1 MVFIRATKRPTVKHT
16 NYIQS
21 ADVHNQKRSHVH
33 VTKKI
38 ILELSVP
45 MKIIIKTFFSFSLE
59 LTVFNYFV
67 RYVHVWPLLIAC
79 VSWLHMICV
88 FNGWSF
94 SRSDEDHL
102 IWLKYRVNRV
112 YGCLS
117 CVYIFFFF
125 WEIIITSF
133 NILWFI
139 YVDIEMNVWRY
150 ICRDVYMKI

>member
-67 RYVHVWPLLIAC
+67 RYVHV
-79 VSWLHMICV
+79 
-88 FNGWSF
+88 
-94 SRSDEDHL
+94 
-102 IWLKYRVNRV
+102 
-112 YGCLS
+112 
-117 CVYIFFFF
+117 
-125 WEIIITSF
+125 
-133 NILWFI
+133 
-139 YVDIEMNVWRY
+139 
-150 ICRDVYMKI
+150 